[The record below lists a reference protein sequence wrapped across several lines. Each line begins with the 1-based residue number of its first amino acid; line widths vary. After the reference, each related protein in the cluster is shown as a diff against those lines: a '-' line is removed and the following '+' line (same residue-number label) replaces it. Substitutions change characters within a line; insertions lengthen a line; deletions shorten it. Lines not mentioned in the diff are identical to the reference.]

1 MPNTDVSNSQQNSEN
16 AEKTALQKS
25 MENAALSATKYFA
38 QMMNATQTKIKN
50 IRLEEIEQF
59 EEKGQSFWRVT
70 ISFIDGSSDNP
81 MQIFYGDNQDKRIYK
96 IITVTDG
103 DFVATAIK
111 DRL

>member
-1 MPNTDVSNSQQNSEN
+1 MSDTNTPISQQNNEN
-16 AEKTALQKS
+16 TEKTALQKS
-25 MENAALSATKYFA
+25 MESAALSAAKYFA

-59 EEKGQSFWRVT
+59 EEKGKNFWRVT
-70 ISFIDGSSDNP
+70 ISFVDGSSDNP

>member
-1 MPNTDVSNSQQNSEN
+1 MPNTDISNSQQNSEN
-16 AEKTALQKS
+16 AEKTALQIS
-25 MENAALSATKYFA
+25 MENAALSAAKYFA

-59 EEKGQSFWRVT
+59 EEKGKDFWRVT